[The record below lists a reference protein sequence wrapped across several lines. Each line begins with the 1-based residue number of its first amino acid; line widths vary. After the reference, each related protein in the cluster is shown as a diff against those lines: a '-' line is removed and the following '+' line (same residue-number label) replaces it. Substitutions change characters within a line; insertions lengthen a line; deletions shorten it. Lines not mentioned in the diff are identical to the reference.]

1 MDLQPV
7 GRRQRMRVVGKH
19 AGEFRDRSF
28 SGGRL
33 EPNFAAGLRAVC
45 SFAAVLLLALQ
56 LAPETARSQQLP
68 PAVEP
73 GVIQKR
79 FEQPEAPKAAPPID
93 IPDIG
98 QSTPPPGAEDV
109 RFVLTDL
116 LVLDSTVY
124 SEEELRPIWE
134 NLIGQEISLTQ
145 FYGIAAAIT
154 IKYRN
159 DGYILTRA
167 LVPPQEIIDGVAEIE
182 VVEGYIDNVVIEG
195 EPSGSMAQIEEKIQ
209 AILDSQPL
217 HADVLER
224 NLLLLNDLPSVIAQ
238 SILRPSITTPG
249 ASELVIVLEEAKF
262 SAAFSADNRGSRFL
276 GPYQFGASGR
286 LDNILGLYES
296 TELEVVGTAQLSE
309 LKFAALT
316 HTQQLGT
323 DGTTLTIIG
332 SITDTEPGSTLDV
345 LNVEGRSQAVTATI
359 SHPFMRT
366 RRQNLS
372 VVGGFDYRNSETDV
386 LGVTNSEDRIRS
398 VFVGGTYDFIDEY
411 RGITLLGAELRQG
424 LNILDATESGSDNL
438 SRAEGR
444 SDFTKVVGSVRRKQT
459 LAPGWS
465 LSAAFTGQYAFSQ
478 LLASEECG
486 LGGQDYG
493 SAYDPFEISGD
504 HCLAARFE
512 LQYGDAS
519 EWEFID
525 SYELYG
531 FYDAGAV
538 WQIDGADPENRQSL
552 ASAGVGVRTNL
563 IEDFWGALE
572 FAVPLTRSPTVD
584 RDDGDK
590 KPRLFFSVIKRFA
603 R

>member
-1 MDLQPV
+1 MELV
-7 GRRQRMRVVGKH
+7 RK
-19 AGEFRDRSF
+19 
-28 SGGRL
+28 
-33 EPNFAAGLRAVC
+33 AACLAC
-45 SFAAVLLLALQ
+45 VLALALQ
-56 LAPETARSQQLP
+56 VFPSALQAQQLP
-68 PAVEP
+68 PAVDP

-79 FEQPEAPKAAPPID
+79 FDEPEPPKAAPPID

-98 QSTPPPGAEDV
+98 QSTPPPGANEV

-124 SEEELRPIWE
+124 SDEELLPLWE
-134 NLIGQEISLTQ
+134 DLIGQEITLTQ

-154 IKYRN
+154 VKYRN

-167 LVPPQEIIDGVAEIE
+167 VVPPQEIIDGFAEIE

-195 EPSGSMAQIEEKIQ
+195 EPTGSMAQVEDKVQ

-224 NLLLLNDLPSVIAQ
+224 NLLLLNDLPSMIAQ

-249 ASELVIVLEEAKF
+249 ASELVIVLEEAKY
-262 SAAFSADNRGSRFL
+262 SAALTADNRGSRFL

-286 LDNILGLYES
+286 LDNVLGLYES

-323 DGTTLTIIG
+323 DGTSLTIIG

-345 LNVEGRSQAVTATI
+345 LNVEGRSEAITATL
-359 SHPFMRT
+359 SHPLMRS

-372 VVGGFDYRNSETDV
+372 IVGGFDYRNSETDV
-386 LGVTNSEDRIRS
+386 LGITSSDDRIRS
-398 VFVGGTYDFIDEY
+398 VFVGGTYDFIDEF
-411 RGITLLGAELRQG
+411 RGITLLGGELRQG
-424 LNILDATESGSDNL
+424 LNIFGATESGSANL
-438 SRAEGR
+438 SRADGR
-444 SDFTKVVGSVRRKQT
+444 SDYTKIVGSVRRKQT
-459 LAPGWS
+459 LAPRWS
-465 LSAAFTGQYAFSQ
+465 LSGAFTGQYAFSE

-486 LGGQDYG
+486 LGGEEYG

-519 EWEFID
+519 ELEFLD

-531 FYDAGAV
+531 FYDVGAV
-538 WQIDGADPENRQSL
+538 WQIDAGGSDKRESL
-552 ASAGVGVRTNL
+552 ASTGVGVRTNL
-563 IEDFWGALE
+563 VENFWGALE
-572 FAVPLTRSPTVD
+572 LAFPLTRSPTVD

-590 KPRLFFSVIKRFA
+590 SPRLFFSVIKRF
-603 R
+603 

>member
-1 MDLQPV
+1 MARVSRKASVLACAFALVLQ
-7 GRRQRMRVVGKH
+7 
-19 AGEFRDRSF
+19 AW
-28 SGGRL
+28 
-33 EPNFAAGLRAVC
+33 PNTPQA
-45 SFAAVLLLALQ
+45 
-56 LAPETARSQQLP
+56 QQLP
-68 PAVEP
+68 PAVDP

-79 FEQPEAPKAAPPID
+79 FDEPEPPKAAPPID

-98 QSTPPPGAEDV
+98 QSTPPPGANEV

-124 SEEELRPIWE
+124 SDEELLPLWE
-134 NLIGQEISLTQ
+134 DLLGQEITLNQ

-195 EPSGSMAQIEEKIQ
+195 EPSGSMAQIDDKVQ

-224 NLLLLNDLPSVIAQ
+224 NLLLLNDLPSMIAQ

-249 ASELVIVLEEAKF
+249 ASELVIVLEEAKY
-262 SAAFSADNRGSRFL
+262 SAAVTADNRGSRFL

-286 LDNILGLYES
+286 LDNVLGLYES

-316 HTQQLGT
+316 HTQQIGT

-345 LNVEGRSQAVTATI
+345 LNVEGRSEAITATL
-359 SHPFMRT
+359 SHPLIRS
-366 RRQNLS
+366 RRRNLS
-372 VVGGFDYRNSETDV
+372 IVGGFDYRNSETDV
-386 LGVTNSEDRIRS
+386 LGFTSSDDRIRS
-398 VFVGGTYDFIDEY
+398 LFVGGTYDFIDEF
-411 RGITLLGAELRQG
+411 RGITLLGGELRQG
-424 LNILDATESGSDNL
+424 LNIFGASETGSANL
-438 SRAEGR
+438 SRADGR
-444 SDFTKVVGSVRRKQT
+444 SDYTKVVGSLRRKQS
-459 LAPGWS
+459 LGPGWS
-465 LSAAFTGQYAFSQ
+465 LSAAFTGQYSFSE

-486 LGGQDYG
+486 LGGQEYG

-519 EWEFID
+519 ELEFLD
-525 SYELYG
+525 SYEVYG
-531 FYDAGAV
+531 FYDVGAI
-538 WQIDGADPENRQSL
+538 WQIDGTASDKRESL

-563 IEDFWGALE
+563 VEDFWGALE

-584 RDDGDK
+584 RDDGEK
-590 KPRLFFSVIKRFA
+590 KPRLFFSVIKRF
-603 R
+603 